1 MANNIKL
8 ITTEDASEFSQESMK
23 MIISYILKTLKQ

>member
-8 ITTEDASEFSQESMK
+8 IITEDASEFSQESMK
-23 MIISYILKTLKQ
+23 ILQNFSFYQKNT